1 MSAKD
6 EVDGSDVSKM
16 IYSFGPR
23 FFVEVKKR
31 LDVYLLCLTSRLL
44 YLVLCFD
51 MIHLNRFS
59 PPFSTILLYRW
70 ARNSW

>member
-23 FFVEVKKR
+23 FFVEVKIR
-31 LDVYLLCLTSRLL
+31 LDVYLLCLTSHLRYLHFLL
-44 YLVLCFD
+44 VVLPFD
-51 MIHLNRFS
+51 MIHLNCYYLRFS
-59 PPFSTILLYRW
+59 TFLLK
-70 ARNSW
+70 